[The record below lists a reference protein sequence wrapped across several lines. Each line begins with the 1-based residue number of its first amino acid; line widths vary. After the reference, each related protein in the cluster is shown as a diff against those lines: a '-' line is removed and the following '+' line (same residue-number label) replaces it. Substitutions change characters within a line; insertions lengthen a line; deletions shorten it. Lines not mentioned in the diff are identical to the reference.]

1 MSRPTMSMVSSTD
14 PADES
19 CDAEFTVGDKTWTFR
34 LTNRQALA
42 ISGMMTA
49 AYDEGRF
56 RGRCGM
62 AREIESFIESLSY
75 E

>member
-14 PADES
+14 PTNES
-19 CDAEFTVGDKTWTFR
+19 CDAEFTVGDKIWTFR
-34 LTNRQALA
+34 LTNRQALS
-42 ISGMMTA
+42 ISSMVNA
-49 AYDEGRF
+49 AYREGRASGQ
-56 RGRCGM
+56 RRM